1 MKLLKVLCIYLISI
15 ILLLLLS
22 RNLYKLYKSF
32 QLDKKYRTSIENY
45 KADNGKYPDNVNK
58 YSGNVGFEYSVYNNN
73 QDYKIFI
80 SKDNGLFYEVYLY
93 CSDGAEEKCKEDCK
107 YKLSTRYGK
116 WYHYHQYD

>member
-1 MKLLKVLCIYLISI
+1 MKLLKYIFFIGI
-15 ILLLLLS
+15 ILLLLVS
-22 RNLYKLYKSF
+22 RFFFKLYKSF

-45 KADNGKYPDNVNK
+45 KSENGKYPDNVK
-58 YSGNVGFEYSVYNNN
+58 ELLYSVYNNN

-80 SKDNGLFYEVYLY
+80 SEDNGLFYEVYLY

>member
-1 MKLLKVLCIYLISI
+1 MKLLKCFCIFLISI
-15 ILLLLLS
+15 ILLLLFL
-22 RNLYKLYKSF
+22 RNFYKLYKSF

-45 KADNGKYPDNVNK
+45 KSKNGKYPEDVK
-58 YSGNVGFEYSVYNNN
+58 ELLYSVYNNN
-73 QDYKIFI
+73 KDYKIFI
-80 SKDNGLFYEVYLY
+80 SEDNGLFYEVYLY